1 MGEHVQL
8 EVPLTARYA
17 TTVRSVV
24 ASLGAASSMSID
36 DIDDLRLGVDEA
48 ISLLTDIDDAE
59 VDAGGGRL
67 HVRFE
72 TEPGQITV
80 SAHRSGVADTA
91 PLPENDAL
99 ASRILGAVVDRFS
112 IGDDGMILLVK
123 RVPTDGDT

>member
-1 MGEHVQL
+1 MGEQVQL

-24 ASLGAASSMSID
+24 ASLASSLGMSID

-48 ISLLTDIDDAE
+48 ISLLTELDD
-59 VDAGGGRL
+59 VDLGEHGGRL

-80 SAHRSGVADTA
+80 SAHRTGVVESA
-91 PLPENDAL
+91 PIPEIDAL
-99 ASRILGAVVDRFS
+99 ARRILGAVVDEFS
-112 IGDDGMILLVK
+112 IGDGGLFLLVK
-123 RVPTDGDT
+123 RVPTDVDA